1 MIDFMKLL
9 NNDTSDL
16 SEEERIQAEEFTESL
31 REKIIDDLV
40 KFEAEELIK
49 KLENDKEDFIESIE
63 QIFVNGVKGY
73 KKMNMQLLI
82 NIYLERRGDQSLI
95 SLIENIQ

>member
-82 NIYLERRGDQSLI
+82 NIYLERRGNQSLI

>member
-1 MIDFMKLL
+1 MMDFMKIL

-16 SEEERIQAEEFTESL
+16 NDEERKQAEEFTEHL
-31 REKIIDDLV
+31 REKMIHDLTL
-40 KFEAEELIK
+40 FESEELIR
-49 KLENDKEDFIESIE
+49 KLENDKEEFIESIE

-82 NIYLERRGDQSLI
+82 NLYLERIGRKKFV
-95 SLIENIQ
+95 SLIENLQ